1 MNPGEMINAYRYKM
15 ILDGNRLKRNFHKR
29 SQFKEEKGID
39 RKDLS

>member
-1 MNPGEMINAYRYKM
+1 MNPGEMINVYKM